1 VPAAPGA
8 LPIYVK
14 QGSIIPKRQ
23 YALSTQFIDKTS
35 LIVDVYTGTSGKTVL
50 IEDDD
55 VTEDYR
61 DNAAIMNTEIE
72 YNETLS
78 QLTIKKSL
86 GNYQGAPSLR
96 QYQISFFGL
105 ESEDIRTK
113 FGCVWLNGKASR
125 LTFDTINLNIEGRNF
140 EGTKAKDLS
149 AETMTLNTDRLPMA
163 QDLVIKACQ

>member
-1 VPAAPGA
+1 
-8 LPIYVK
+8 
-14 QGSIIPKRQ
+14 
-23 YALSTQFIDKTS
+23 
-35 LIVDVYTGTSGKTVL
+35 
-50 IEDDD
+50 
-55 VTEDYR
+55 
-61 DNAAIMNTEIE
+61 MNTEIE

-105 ESEDIRTK
+105 KSEDIRTK